1 VLAAA
6 ARLLLV
12 AGAIPVVAGAIPAA
26 PGRTITVVAEE
37 DVGAPL
43 ERAFPSAAYARA
55 ATADAEQRWDDARA
69 LYRQAADA
77 WSLVARTR
85 PSRPLESAI
94 AKAQHEAVISQALS
108 IRVRGAGLPF
118 GRLPEDARRAFVRRQ
133 TLQDG
138 ILLRAKLMATRAAL
152 GRIPPDLYSRARSR
166 LEDARDAAARA
177 GAGTDP
183 EVELLLCAT
192 DAIAGDAEAARRAR
206 ARVTSAQRD
215 DPANKVA
222 LAACAAALGEN
233 EAALA
238 ALESYILRPLA
249 PRADNVLREVYLA
262 NDWDHLRGDP
272 RFETLFR

>member
-1 VLAAA
+1 VLSAAGAHLAVVLA
-6 ARLLLV
+6 
-12 AGAIPVVAGAIPAA
+12 AGAIPAA
-26 PGRTITVVAEE
+26 PGRTITVVAED

-55 ATADAEQRWDDARA
+55 AAADAEQRFEDARA

-77 WSLVARTR
+77 WAMVARTR
-85 PSRPLESAI
+85 PSRPLDNAI

-108 IRVRGAGLPF
+108 TRAHGGGLPF
-118 GRLPEDARRAFVRRQ
+118 GRLPEDARRAFARRQ
-133 TLQDG
+133 ALQDG

-152 GRIPPDLYSRARSR
+152 GRVVPDLYTRAHAR
-166 LEDARDAAARA
+166 LEESRDAAARA

-192 DAIAGDAEAARRAR
+192 DAVGGDAEGARRAR
-206 ARVTSAQRD
+206 ARVTTTQLD
-215 DPANKVA
+215 DPSNKVA

-238 ALESYILRPLA
+238 ALESFVLRPLI
-249 PRADNVLREVYLA
+249 PRADTVLRETYLS

-272 RFETLFR
+272 RFESLFR

>member
-1 VLAAA
+1 MPSAAA
-6 ARLLLV
+6 CLALI
-12 AGAIPVVAGAIPAA
+12 AAAIPAA

-43 ERAFPSAAYARA
+43 ERAFPSPLYARA

-77 WSLVARTR
+77 WSLGARTR
-85 PSRPLESAI
+85 PSRPLENAI
-94 AKAQHEAVISQALS
+94 AKAQHEAVLSQALAT
-108 IRVRGAGLPF
+108 RAHGGGLAF
-118 GRLPEDARRAFVRRQ
+118 GRLPEDARRAFQRRQ
-133 TLQDG
+133 ALQDG

-152 GRIPPDLYSRARSR
+152 GRIPPDLYTRARTR
-166 LEDARDAAARA
+166 LEETRDAAARS
-177 GAGTDP
+177 GAATDP
-183 EVELLLCAT
+183 EVELLLCVT
-192 DAIAGDAEAARRAR
+192 DAVGGDAESARRAR
-206 ARVTSAQRD
+206 AHVTTAQRD

-238 ALESYILRPLA
+238 ALESYVLRPLT
-249 PRADNVLREVYLA
+249 PRPESVLREVYLA

-272 RFETLFR
+272 RFESLFR